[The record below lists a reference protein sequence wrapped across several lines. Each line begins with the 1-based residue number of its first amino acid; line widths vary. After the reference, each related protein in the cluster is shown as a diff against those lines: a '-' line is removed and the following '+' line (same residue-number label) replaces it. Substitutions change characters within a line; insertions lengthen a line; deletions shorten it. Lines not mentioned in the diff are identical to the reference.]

1 MNDLMTSQRDLSFQ
15 QLCNS
20 ALIFYDLLEKERER
34 EGVIDNRITLFFII
48 TILILGNKKSIYT
61 IQSIYNTI
69 Y

>member
-34 EGVIDNRITLFFII
+34 EGVIDNRITLFS
-48 TILILGNKKSIYT
+48 LSQY
-61 IQSIYNTI
+61 
-69 Y
+69 